1 MKRKKMKSEI
11 VRLLPE
17 IEQIEDQKVKEQ
29 VIATWEDA
37 VARGGWLIKELG
49 EIPFTLLIPE
59 CSISIITHTR
69 AVTHTSIEVAKVLLN
84 FYKDQEKINRNILIA
99 GAILHDVGKIVEYAK
114 EKDKIVK
121 SKTGKFLRHPF
132 SGSALAYQH
141 GLPDEVVHI
150 IATHAHEGDGAYRSV
165 EAIIVHYADFINFES
180 LGGKA

>member
-1 MKRKKMKSEI
+1 MKSEI

-99 GAILHDVGKIVEYAK
+99 GAILHDVVKIVEYAK

>member
-1 MKRKKMKSEI
+1 MKSDI

-17 IEQIEDQKVKEQ
+17 IDQIEDEKLKEQ

-37 VARGGWLIKELG
+37 VERGSWLIKELG
-49 EIPFTLLIPE
+49 EIPFTMLIPD
-59 CSISIITHTR
+59 CNISIITHTR
-69 AVTHTSIEVAKVLLN
+69 AVTHTAMEIAKVLLN
-84 FYKDQEKINRNILIA
+84 FYKDREQINRNVLIA

-114 EKDKIVK
+114 EKERIVK
-121 SKTGKFLRHPF
+121 SKTGKLIRHPF
-132 SGSALAYQH
+132 SGTALAYQH

>member
-1 MKRKKMKSEI
+1 MKSEI

-17 IEQIEDQKVKEQ
+17 IDQINDEKLKEQ
-29 VIATWEDA
+29 VISTWDDA
-37 VARGGWLIKELG
+37 IERGGWLIEELG

-59 CSISIITHTR
+59 CSISMITHTR
-69 AVTHTSIEVAKVLLN
+69 AVTQTSLEIAKVLLN
-84 FYKDQEKINRNILIA
+84 FYKNQDQINRDILIA
-99 GAILHDVGKIVEYAK
+99 GAILHDIGKILEYTK
-114 EKDKIVK
+114 EKGKITK
-121 SKTGKFLRHPF
+121 SKTGKLLRHPF

-150 IATHAHEGDGAYRSV
+150 IATHAHEGDGGYRSV